1 MCLTFSFSGHLCPS
15 SPQYGSGWVQNRV
28 RTHPRNAGTPELFI
42 LRGLSASLSPS
53 SPVVCHPPP
62 ANAHTLCMGSWVLRA
77 LLVLS
82 LAGLLSRSSTSV
94 PARAHLGLQRQHV
107 ASPGDP
113 WGLSPA
119 PTPRLSMLGC
129 QWTWSSWLL
138 MNPLSCPRVVRLE
151 DRDWEPGFQ
160 PALRGR

>member
-1 MCLTFSFSGHLCPS
+1 MEKRKCVSLSPS
-15 SPQYGSGWVQNRV
+15 LAISALPALSMGQDVGAEQGED
-28 RTHPRNAGTPELFI
+28 TPEECRDPGLFI
-42 LRGLSASLSPS
+42 PRGLSASLSPS
-53 SPVVCHPPP
+53 SPVVCHTP

-113 WGLSPA
+113 WGLPA
-119 PTPRLSMLGC
+119 PTPRLSMLGASGLGLAGC
-129 QWTWSSWLL
+129 S
-138 MNPLSCPRVVRLE
+138 
-151 DRDWEPGFQ
+151 
-160 PALRGR
+160 